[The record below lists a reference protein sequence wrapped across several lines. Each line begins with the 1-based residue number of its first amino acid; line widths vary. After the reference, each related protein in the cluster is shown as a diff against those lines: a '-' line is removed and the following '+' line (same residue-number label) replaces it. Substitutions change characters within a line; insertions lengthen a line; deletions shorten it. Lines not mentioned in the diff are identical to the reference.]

1 MSNTRWVVVSFSV
14 FLSLL
19 HGPLSQRSA
28 PAPPPALDCTG
39 AMMNLSACL
48 TYAEAG
54 SNLTRPGK
62 GCCRG
67 LASVVDTEPVCLCQL
82 ICDNDVFGVEID
94 TTKALALP
102 TACRVDAPPATLC
115 AVLGAPIASPSPSSG
130 DPEEPG
136 MAEVFFFLYVDIL
149 EFMLESP
156 AGSSSS
162 LETETPATAPP
173 NSHNSSSRYG
183 TTGLAFLIL
192 LSFVDVI
199 LASLHA

>member
-115 AVLGAPIASPSPSSG
+115 AGRHAQYSRRSIHLLLPVSFTPPCAYHLQ
-130 DPEEPG
+130 
-136 MAEVFFFLYVDIL
+136 FLELQLQVRHHQVEIQKNQVWL
-149 EFMLESP
+149 K
-156 AGSSSS
+156 SSSS
-162 LETETPATAPP
+162 CT
-173 NSHNSSSRYG
+173 
-183 TTGLAFLIL
+183 
-192 LSFVDVI
+192 
-199 LASLHA
+199 

>member
-130 DPEEPG
+130 DPEEP
-136 MAEVFFFLYVDIL
+136 
-149 EFMLESP
+149 

>member
-1 MSNTRWVVVSFSV
+1 MSNTRWVVISLSV
-14 FLSLL
+14 FLSLH
-19 HGPLSQRSA
+19 HGPLSQGSG
-28 PAPPPALDCTG
+28 PAPPPALDCSG
-39 AMMNLSACL
+39 AMLNLSACL

-62 GCCRG
+62 GCCRR

-82 ICDNDVFGVEID
+82 IGDNDVFGVEID

-115 AVLGAPIASPSPSSG
+115 AVLGAPIESPSTSSG
-130 DPEEPG
+130 GPEEPG
-136 MAEVFFFLYVDIL
+136 MAEAIFFLYVGIHG
-149 EFMLESP
+149 FMIESP
-156 AGSSSS
+156 AGSNSSP
-162 LETETPATAPP
+162 ETETPATSPP
-173 NSHNSSSRYG
+173 SSHSSSSSYR

-192 LSFVDVI
+192 LSFVEVI